1 MIGVCRRRKK
11 TNAKFVL
18 NPIRAIILSISF
30 LFFLVSGA
38 YCYDAGSADSY
49 GPPSGEAGGAR
60 REIKIYVSN
69 GELVELSAPAAK
81 MFVADPGIADIQVPS
96 PERVFIYGKKP
107 GRTAFFALRPDG
119 SKSDVIDIKVS
130 YNTADLRRF
139 LRIEAGELPVSIEE
153 TPQGIILSG
162 VVPTAEVAERVRAV
176 ALRLAGD
183 GNPLTNNLRL
193 SGSTQVSIRVRI
205 AEISRTVIKDLG
217 VNWSAVA
224 NTGIFSF
231 GLSGSAGNSTI
242 ASNNVGK
249 GGANIT
255 AIVDALASEGLVS
268 ILAEPTLTAVSG
280 EKASFLAGG
289 EFPVPITQGAN
300 QGLSVDYRKYGVS
313 LDFIPTVLSDRLI
326 SLYVRPEVSD
336 ISMDGAVSLN
346 GFQIP
351 GVTTRRTETTVQL
364 GSGQSLVIGGLIQSR
379 FGTEID
385 KIPAAGDMPVLGALF
400 RSTHFRKNESELVV
414 IVTPFLVR
422 PISNPANVNLPT
434 DTVAPA
440 SDLERLIEGKIAR
453 ARKVSPPPVKLKGG
467 GGFMI
472 K

>member
-1 MIGVCRRRKK
+1 MIGECRREKK
-11 TNAKFVL
+11 TFVKFTVP
-18 NPIRAIILSISF
+18 PIRVKILSISF
-30 LFFLVSGA
+30 LFFLISGA
-38 YCYDAGSADSY
+38 FCYGAQ
-49 GPPSGEAGGAR
+49 SGESYAPPNGDIGGAR

-69 GELVELSAPAAK
+69 GELVELTAPAAK
-81 MFVADPGIADIQVPS
+81 MFVADAGIADIQVPS
-96 PERVFIYGKKP
+96 PDRVFIYGKKP

-162 VVPTAEVAERVRAV
+162 IVPTAEVAERVRAV

-205 AEISRTVIKDLG
+205 AEISRTVVKDLG

-231 GLSGSAGNSTI
+231 GLSGSAGNNFG
-242 ASNNVGK
+242 ANNVGK
-249 GGANIT
+249 GVGNIT

-289 EFPVPITQGAN
+289 EFPVPVSQGAN
-300 QGLSVDYRKYGVS
+300 QGVTADYRKYGVS

-336 ISMDGAVSLN
+336 ISAEGAVTLN
-346 GFQIP
+346 NFQIP

-379 FGTEID
+379 FGTEIN
-385 KIPAAGDMPVLGALF
+385 KIPGVGDTPVLGALF

-414 IVTPFLVR
+414 IVTPYLVR
-422 PISNPANVNLPT
+422 PVSNPGNITLPT
-434 DTVAPA
+434 DNVEPA
-440 SDLERLIEGKIAR
+440 GDLERLLEGKIGR
-453 ARKVSPPPVKLKGG
+453 NKKKNPPPVKLKGG